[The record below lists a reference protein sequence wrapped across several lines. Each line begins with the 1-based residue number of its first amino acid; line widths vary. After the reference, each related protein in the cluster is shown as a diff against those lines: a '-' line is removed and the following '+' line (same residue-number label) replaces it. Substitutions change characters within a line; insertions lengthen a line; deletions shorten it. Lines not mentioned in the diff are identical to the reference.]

1 MCFVL
6 QDTPKLSSKVA
17 VLFRVPARNGGRFC
31 LALAWRH
38 LRSRFRPPSQVRDDI
53 SLSFELAFV
62 KWHTVLSPSSYAGA
76 ICASS
81 LARCLLRSFA
91 LLDVGLFIASLMS

>member
-6 QDTPKLSSKVA
+6 QDTPELSSKVA
-17 VLFRVPARNGGRFC
+17 VLFRVPARNAGRFC
-31 LALAWRH
+31 LALAWRR

-62 KWHTVLSPSSYAGA
+62 KWHTVLSPLPMLVPSVPRLWPGVCSG
-76 ICASS
+76 
-81 LARCLLRSFA
+81 LLLFLTLGCLLHR
-91 LLDVGLFIASLMS
+91 